1 VIEVSDLTYRYPDGT
16 EAIRDVNINLDQGEF
31 TALIGQNGSGKT
43 TCAKCISGLFE
54 PTEGSVEIKGTPT
67 TEYNRSE
74 LAQHV
79 GYVFQNPDHQLFTQS
94 VRAEIE
100 TGPRNLG
107 LADDEVDRSVRE
119 AAATAGVH
127 EELFEEHPFFLTK
140 GLRQRVAIASILA
153 MRPETIIVDVPTTG
167 QDHPQSLSVMDFLEE
182 LNEEHGHS
190 VVIITHDIYIVARY
204 ADRLVLFS
212 DGEKITDGPT
222 RYVFSDPETLAEANV
237 RPPQIIRFTR
247 NTTGEV
253 RLTVKETIESLDQ

>member
-1 VIEVSDLTYRYPDGT
+1 
-16 EAIRDVNINLDQGEF
+16 
-31 TALIGQNGSGKT
+31 
-43 TCAKCISGLFE
+43 
-54 PTEGSVEIKGTPT
+54 
-67 TEYNRSE
+67 
-74 LAQHV
+74 
-79 GYVFQNPDHQLFTQS
+79 VFQNPDHQLFTQS
-94 VRAEIE
+94 VRSEIE

-107 LADDEVDRSVRE
+107 LADDEVDQRVRE
-119 AAATAGVH
+119 AEATAGVN
-127 EELFEEHPFFLTK
+127 EELFDEHPFFLTK